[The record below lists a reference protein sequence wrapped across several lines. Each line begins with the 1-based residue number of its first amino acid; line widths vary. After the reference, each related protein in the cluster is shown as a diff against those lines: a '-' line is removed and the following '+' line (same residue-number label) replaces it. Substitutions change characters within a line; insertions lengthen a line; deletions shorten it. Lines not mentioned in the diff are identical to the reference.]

1 MKTLKVAKN
10 RPPRLSRQHLRDRQ
24 WVSEHI
30 QELID
35 KHPNQWIMVSN
46 CEVLAHSENLG
57 PVVDKADELR
67 LDQPIFHFVE
77 RDGYVY

>member
-1 MKTLKVAKN
+1 MKTVKAAKA

-24 WVSEHI
+24 WVSNHI
-30 QELID
+30 QQLIE
-35 KHPNQWIMVSN
+35 KHPNQWIMVYN
-46 CEVLAHSENLG
+46 GEVLAHSENLG

-77 RDGYVY
+77 RDVYVY